1 MSVINV
7 IVQRKGSPTLN
18 TVTDALRS
26 KSYFKISETEFG
38 PAAAKFRF
46 RATQLIVGSNVSGLF
61 RKQC

>member
-7 IVQRKGSPTLN
+7 IVQRKGSPTLK
-18 TVTDALRS
+18 TVADALRS

-46 RATQLIVGSNVSGLF
+46 CATQVIVGSNIS
-61 RKQC
+61 

>member
-7 IVQRKGSPTLN
+7 IVQRKGSPTLK
-18 TVTDALRS
+18 TVADALRS

-46 RATQLIVGSNVSGLF
+46 CGTQLIVGSNIS
-61 RKQC
+61 